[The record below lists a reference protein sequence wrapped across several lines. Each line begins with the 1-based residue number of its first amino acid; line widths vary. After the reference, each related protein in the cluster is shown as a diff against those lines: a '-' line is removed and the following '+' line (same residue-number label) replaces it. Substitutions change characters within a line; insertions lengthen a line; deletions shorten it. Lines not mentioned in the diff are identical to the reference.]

1 MHNALKSCKIGQ
13 SAAKFRIGK
22 GSTTRFI
29 RTLQVNGSGNKE
41 YPIIYNH
48 LRFPVIITRKKF
60 NISKDELYDLYINQK
75 LTSIEIGNLFD
86 VHFGTVARYLHK
98 YDIPIKA
105 AFTTYEELY
114 DLYINQELSTRDI
127 AKLFSVA
134 QTTVRRQLEKYNIPT
149 RSSVE
154 GKATK
159 HYQEKLNQVAQ
170 RLTKNIEVECK
181 QCHNIFITKPHLVKE
196 FCSNRC
202 RLDYNKANNIHYS
215 TNYKHSVSR
224 VVTHCAYCDAELER
238 IPSRLKDIKHS
249 FCNMTCLGKWR
260 SENIVGEN
268 NPSYNRIETICGWCG
283 KTLLV
288 IPAVFNKNEKC
299 YCNVQCMSEYYS
311 RRFTGKNSPSWK
323 GGKCKK
329 DQYGDSWFRA
339 RRKTRERDNYTCQLC
354 GVTETD
360 LGQQM
365 SVHHVIPFRNFDDYY
380 AANNLDNLVCLCRYC
395 HTFVHSNDN
404 INNIFLNDVTQ

>member
-48 LRFPVIITRKKF
+48 LRFLVIITRKKF

-86 VHFGTVARYLHK
+86 VHFGTVVRYLHK

-149 RSSVE
+149 RSSAE
-154 GKATK
+154 GLNTVATK
-159 HYQEKLNQVAQ
+159 
-170 RLTKNIEVECK
+170 TKRSNAIDPSKKIEIKCK
-181 QCHNIFITKPHLVKE
+181 YCNLIFIVQYRNNQK
-196 FCSNRC
+196 FCS
-202 RLDYNKANNIHYS
+202 KACSH
-215 TNYKHSVSR
+215 NYKREHKLVASNGKPLNYKR
-224 VVTHCAYCDAELER
+224 ITINCDYCGSEIER
-238 IPSRLKDIKHS
+238 IPSRLKSTKHN
-249 FCNMTCLGKWR
+249 FCNSICHGKWQ
-260 SENIVGEN
+260 SENMVGEN
-268 NPSYNRIETICGWCG
+268 STSYNRIETTCGWCG
-283 KTLLV
+283 KTILV
-288 IPAVFNKNEKC
+288 IPVVFHKNKKC
-299 YCNVQCMSEYYS
+299 YCSVQCMGEDYS
-311 RRFTGKNSPSWK
+311 LRFSGKNSPTWK

-339 RRKTRERDNYTCQLC
+339 RRKHENEIIVFVNYVVYTKI
-354 GVTETD
+354 T
-360 LGQQM
+360 
-365 SVHHVIPFRNFDDYY
+365 
-380 AANNLDNLVCLCRYC
+380 
-395 HTFVHSNDN
+395 
-404 INNIFLNDVTQ
+404 